1 MPRSIGRDET
11 TSPDRDSPRTVS
23 ATDHSAFDE
32 AGLPGFQFI
41 QERLEYN
48 SRTHHSNMDTF
59 DHVQGAELTQQ
70 GAVERT
76 LAEHRA
82 IENAPNGLGDL
93 MAALFLARLLEGL
106 DDEKAL
112 QLATA
117 SVFEILARTKKRE
130 MNELTLET
138 DASSLSTPMAM
149 VQMRHLLHPSRS
161 KRK

>member
-1 MPRSIGRDET
+1 MPTTRAGPATLSLSGRH
-11 TSPDRDSPRTVS
+11 
-23 ATDHSAFDE
+23 A
-32 AGLPGFQFI
+32 L
-41 QERLEYN
+41 
-48 SRTHHSNMDTF
+48 
-59 DHVQGAELTQQ
+59 
-70 GAVERT
+70 

-93 MAALFLARLLEGL
+93 MSALFLARLLEGL

-117 SVFEILARTKKRE
+117 SVFEILARTKKRD

-138 DASSLSTPMAM
+138 DSSSLSTPMAM